1 MSDNYLVADVQD
13 SHRWYTGSGIGESI
27 ADVVIAIQNGE
38 WVDASLAVFM
48 TGLEGV
54 GGFLDPIGTIASTGI
69 SWIMEAVEP
78 LREFLDDIAGD
89 ADILTAHA
97 ATWNN
102 MAAELLA
109 VKDELDAYIDA
120 DIATWSGEAANAYRE
135 RMDFNVEG
143 LDGLSG
149 LCAAMS
155 AATTGAGT
163 LVTITRELVRDIISE
178 LVATLLIRIPVWLG
192 LVATGVGIPLVA
204 AQATGMVLRVAST
217 LIGVIM
223 ALVQSFQAL
232 QALLDN

>member
-38 WVDASLAVFM
+38 WVDASLAGFM

-54 GGFLDPIGTIASTGI
+54 GAFLDPIGTIASTGI

-97 ATWNN
+97 STWNN
-102 MAAELLA
+102 MAVELLA
-109 VKDELDAYIDA
+109 VKDELDAYVDA
-120 DIATWSGEAANAYRE
+120 DIATWSGEAAGAYRE

-192 LVATGVGIPLVA
+192 LIATGVGIPLVA

>member
-1 MSDNYLVADVQD
+1 MGDNSLVAGVED

-27 ADVVIAIQNGE
+27 ADVVIAIDSGN
-38 WVDASLAVFM
+38 WVDALLAGFM

-54 GGFLDPIGTIASTGI
+54 GGFLDPIGTIASTGV

-78 LREFLDDIAGD
+78 LREFLDDVAGD

-97 ATWNN
+97 QTWTN
-102 MAAELLA
+102 MATELLA
-109 VKDELDAYIDA
+109 VKDELDAYVDA
-120 DIATWSGEAANAYRE
+120 DLGAWVGDASNSYRQK
-135 RMDFNVEG
+135 MDFNVEG

-149 LCAAMS
+149 LCAAMA
-155 AATTGAGT
+155 AATQGAGT

-178 LVATLLIRIPVWLG
+178 LVATLLVRLPVWLG

-223 ALVQSFQAL
+223 ALVQSFQGL
-232 QALLDN
+232 QALLDS